1 MTKKEDWLLKQGISM
16 FQSQSPYQQE
26 SHHDSYYQLNFDLTS
41 VEPYFFNPIRR
52 PIIFINVI

>member
-1 MTKKEDWLLKQGISM
+1 M